1 MEVSYGYS
9 FSVGCTCICYFFCF
23 VLLCFVFLI
32 SKSHRGWIDNNNIF
46 FIVLHLIKTWY
57 EPFYCFLS
65 GSAGAGKSH
74 LTKPCITLSRKFIT
88 TGLALIVLNVKVLL
102 LASTGKEAYNIT
114 GNTTH
119 STIYKIL
126 IHRIFQA
133 FLGSNK
139 NCEDQTCS
147 FRHAKHSCN
156 TCVAVIKGR
165 YSECKN
171 QSCWLHNVFI

>member
-1 MEVSYGYS
+1 MEVSHDIHFLLDVHS
-9 FSVGCTCICYFFCF
+9 SAIFLFWFF
-23 VLLCFVFLI
+23 LLCFVFLI
-32 SKSHRGWIDNNNIF
+32 SQSHRGWIDNNNII
-46 FIVLHLIKTWY
+46 FIVLHLIKTSY

-65 GSAGAGKSH
+65 RSAGAGKSH
-74 LTKPCITLSRKFIT
+74 LTKPCITLSRKFVT
-88 TGLALIVLNVKVLL
+88 TVLL

-139 NCEDQTCS
+139 NCEDQSCS
-147 FRHAKHSCN
+147 FRHTKHSCN
-156 TCVAVIKGR
+156 TCIAVIKGD
-165 YSECKN
+165 
-171 QSCWLHNVFI
+171 